1 MRKRPLDSLIKAV
14 GSPYGALLIVL
25 FALLVLYPFLGY
37 YKQLS
42 WAFNLVSLGIVA
54 AALRVTHGRGAPYYL
69 SLLLGLSFFVADLL
83 SRSLGMEWAHP
94 YEAGL
99 RVLFLGQLIV
109 VIFTDIVGRRTVT
122 MDAVLGASCI
132 FVMLGLTFGS
142 AYIMVEWLVPG
153 SFSFQALPQSLN
165 SVFGQ
170 SSTEY
175 QLVYFS
181 LVTMTTIGYGDIVPL
196 APAARSLASIEGLL
210 SQLYLAIIIARLVG
224 LTIASRLQN
233 PEPIDE

>member
-1 MRKRPLDSLIKAV
+1 MRKRPFDSLIKAV

-37 YKQLS
+37 YKHLS
-42 WAFNLVSLGIVA
+42 WAFNFVSLGIVA
-54 AALRVTHGRGAPYYL
+54 AALRVTRDRGAAYYL
-69 SLLLGLSFFVADLL
+69 SLLLGLSFLVADLL
-83 SRSLGMEWAHP
+83 YRSLGLEWAHP

-132 FVMLGLTFGS
+132 FVMLGLTFSS
-142 AYIMVEWLVPG
+142 AYMLIELLVPG

-165 SVFGQ
+165 NVFGQ
-170 SSTEY
+170 SSTEF

-181 LVTMTTIGYGDIVPL
+181 LVTMTTIGFGDIVPL
-196 APAARSLASIEGLL
+196 APPARSLASIEGLL
-210 SQLYLAIIIARLVG
+210 AQLYLAIIIARLVG
-224 LTIASRLQN
+224 LQIASRLQN
-233 PEPIDE
+233 PEPVDE

>member
-1 MRKRPLDSLIKAV
+1 
-14 GSPYGALLIVL
+14 
-25 FALLVLYPFLGY
+25 
-37 YKQLS
+37 
-42 WAFNLVSLGIVA
+42 
-54 AALRVTHGRGAPYYL
+54 
-69 SLLLGLSFFVADLL
+69 
-83 SRSLGMEWAHP
+83 
-94 YEAGL
+94 
-99 RVLFLGQLIV
+99 VLFLGQLIV
-109 VIFTDIVGRRTVT
+109 VIFTDIVGRKTVT

-142 AYIMVEWLVPG
+142 AYIMIEWLVPG

-165 SVFGQ
+165 TVFGHT
-170 SSTEY
+170 STEY

-210 SQLYLAIIIARLVG
+210 SQLYLAIIIARVVG
-224 LTIASRLQN
+224 LQIASRLNN